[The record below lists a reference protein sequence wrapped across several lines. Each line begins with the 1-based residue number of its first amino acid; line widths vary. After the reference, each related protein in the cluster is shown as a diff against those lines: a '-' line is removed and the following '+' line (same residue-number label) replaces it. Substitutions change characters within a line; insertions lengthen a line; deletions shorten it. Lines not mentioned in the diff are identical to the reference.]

1 MPIADRS
8 PGACDHG
15 PTKLDG
21 RAIGM
26 PVLAGA
32 EPFRHTGSTETGVL
46 LCHGFT
52 GTPATMRPWG
62 EYLADAGYT
71 VSCPRLPGH
80 GTTWQE
86 CNRTEWTDWYAC
98 VEAEFHRLAQECESV
113 FVFGLSMGGT
123 LTLRL
128 AEQLGDAVAGIALV
142 NPSVLTTRLDAKFLP
157 LLSRVLPSAKGLA
170 GDIARPGVTELAYDR
185 TPCAPP
191 TVSASCG
198 RWCGGIWPR
207 SPSHCCS
214 RIRRSTTS
222 SSRSTRASSPRGS
235 AAHTSRRWCCTTAST
250 SPPSTTTHRCCS
262 NAVPTSYGPS
272 GR

>member
-1 MPIADRS
+1 
-8 PGACDHG
+8 
-15 PTKLDG
+15 
-21 RAIGM
+21 M

-185 TPCAPP
+185 TP
-191 TVSASCG
+191 V
-198 RWCGGIWPR
+198 R
-207 SPSHCCS
+207 
-214 RIRRSTTS
+214 
-222 SSRSTRASSPRGS
+222 
-235 AAHTSRRWCCTTAST
+235 AAHSLGKLWTLVRRDLAKVTQPLLLAHSAVDHVVEPVNARIVAEGVSST
-250 SPPSTTTHRCCS
+250 HIEKVVLHDSFHVATLDNDAPLLFERSADFVR
-262 NAVPTSYGPS
+262 AV
-272 GR
+272 RQVRAR